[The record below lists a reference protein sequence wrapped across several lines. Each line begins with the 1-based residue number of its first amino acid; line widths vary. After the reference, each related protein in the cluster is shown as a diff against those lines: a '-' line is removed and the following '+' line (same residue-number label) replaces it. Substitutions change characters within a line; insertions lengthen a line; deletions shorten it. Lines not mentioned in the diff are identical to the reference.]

1 MPEEMLGIIIAVLL
15 SILYVLSPTDI
26 PVDVSYCS
34 FFQFLFRTIY
44 AYSDRFVRGGE
55 EEGKMKE
62 WNGKYKKE
70 KEREWNQ
77 SGEGRGEVG
86 GEGQKVRGPMQG
98 RQRELRQQLLP
109 KKRRVICLPADH
121 QPGSL
126 PHP

>member
-55 EEGKMKE
+55 EEGRMKE

-77 SGEGRGEVG
+77 SGEGRGEG
-86 GEGQKVRGPMQG
+86 THN
-98 RQRELRQQLLP
+98 
-109 KKRRVICLPADH
+109 ICHRHGTFTD
-121 QPGSL
+121 
-126 PHP
+126 

>member
-26 PVDVSYCS
+26 PVDVSYCF

-55 EEGKMKE
+55 EEGRMKE

-86 GEGQKVRGPMQG
+86 RGGTESERTDAGKTARAQAAATS
-98 RQRELRQQLLP
+98 QE
-109 KKRRVICLPADH
+109 A
-121 QPGSL
+121 
-126 PHP
+126 

>member
-1 MPEEMLGIIIAVLL
+1 M
-15 SILYVLSPTDI
+15 DW
-26 PVDVSYCS
+26 VDD
-34 FFQFLFRTIY
+34 LDGWM
-44 AYSDRFVRGGE
+44 DRQKEGRKNRGGE
-55 EEGKMKE
+55 EEGRMKE

-98 RQRELRQQLLP
+98 RQRGLRRQLLP
-109 KKRRVICLPADH
+109 KKHRVICLPADH